1 VKHLVAAIAAALAL
15 SLAPAV
21 AHAADQV
28 TRAVPRCEPEER
40 TPRPISKSGPA
51 AYRQAVAWAYGDSI
65 TFQSRQHLKRTMSVS
80 TAIDAHWGR
89 ATKSAVDALAAD
101 LRQHAAPAVVVMAAG
116 TNDLQDV
123 PAFRAQV
130 VRARAMLPRSTRLLW
145 VDVYVEIS
153 RKHYAANRAIRSVRG
168 VEPLGWSRTNARSL
182 RDGRSRLLSDGV
194 HINARG
200 CEMRNELIVAAVD
213 GAARR

>member
-1 VKHLVAAIAAALAL
+1 MRPTRSPMRRVAVVITAGTLVAGVLAG
-15 SLAPAV
+15 APV
-21 AHAADQV
+21 
-28 TRAVPRCEPEER
+28 
-40 TPRPISKSGPA
+40 
-51 AYRQAVAWAYGDSI
+51 
-65 TFQSRQHLKRTMSVS
+65 
-80 TAIDAHWGR
+80 
-89 ATKSAVDALAAD
+89 
-101 LRQHAAPAVVVMAAG
+101 HAAPAVVVMAAG